1 MIMFIYETLQSVFNF
16 CLLFI
21 VTYLYSIYHKIWFMI
36 IFILNVLQK
45 VKCQFFSFVCVCLF
59 LKKIVKIYFLKL
71 KFRLFTTKKKIYYY
85 KANPK
90 LTLSIYSHT
99 SLYLINTHDSIMKML
114 WSITSQKK
122 KKKQL
127 LKKKKRRKKKTTT
140 TNQDQFILDK
150 RKIDTPAS
158 NQFPNQHIRI

>member
-1 MIMFIYETLQSVFNF
+1 MVYDHFYIKCVTKSKRLVF
-16 CLLFI
+16 LL
-21 VTYLYSIYHKIWFMI
+21 
-36 IFILNVLQK
+36 
-45 VKCQFFSFVCVCLF
+45 CVCVF
-59 LKKIVKIYFLKL
+59 VSKKIVKIYFFKL
-71 KFRLFTTKKKIYYY
+71 KFRLFTQKKKTKKNYYY
-85 KANPK
+85 KENPK

-99 SLYLINTHDSIMKML
+99 SLYPINTHDSIMKML

>member
-36 IFILNVLQK
+36 IFILNLLQK
-45 VKCQFFSFVCVCLF
+45 AKGQFFFFVCVF
-59 LKKIVKIYFLKL
+59 VSKKIVKIYFFKL
-71 KFRLFTTKKKIYYY
+71 KFRLFTQKKKTKKNYYY
-85 KANPK
+85 KENPK

-99 SLYLINTHDSIMKML
+99 SLYPINTHDSIMKML

-122 KKKQL
+122 RKSNC
-127 LKKKKRRKKKTTT
+127 LKKKKKNKKK
-140 TNQDQFILDK
+140 NHNNKPRSIHLGQEKD
-150 RKIDTPAS
+150 
-158 NQFPNQHIRI
+158 

>member
-1 MIMFIYETLQSVFNF
+1 MVYDHFYIKCVTKSKMLDF
-16 CLLFI
+16 LL
-21 VTYLYSIYHKIWFMI
+21 
-36 IFILNVLQK
+36 
-45 VKCQFFSFVCVCLF
+45 CVCVF
-59 LKKIVKIYFLKL
+59 VSKKIVKIYFFKL